1 MKFLK
6 MIRYPYKN
14 GIILPFK
21 IYNKVYIKIKTT
33 DLKLGSRLVFGNSK
47 EKAVISVNPINLFFG
62 YNTNVSF
69 GKSVSLG
76 PGTNIIIKENA
87 FFSIGDNTYITSD
100 THIEAVN
107 SITIGENC
115 AISWGVTI
123 IDDDHHQLMYFGKK
137 VKENIVKIGDKVWIG
152 CNVTILK
159 GTVIDNNSV
168 IAAGSVVSGIYPENS
183 LIAGNPAK
191 VIKKEISWE

>member
-1 MKFLK
+1 MQNRKNTKKMKFLK

-76 PGTNIIIKENA
+76 PGTNIIIK
-87 FFSIGDNTYITSD
+87 ITL
-100 THIEAVN
+100 THFPK
-107 SITIGENC
+107 SR
-115 AISWGVTI
+115 
-123 IDDDHHQLMYFGKK
+123 DRLRQ
-137 VKENIVKIGDKVWIG
+137 
-152 CNVTILK
+152 
-159 GTVIDNNSV
+159 
-168 IAAGSVVSGIYPENS
+168 P
-183 LIAGNPAK
+183 
-191 VIKKEISWE
+191 